1 MTALASALMLALL
14 ILAPLGVVLYV
25 ALIIAIPACRL
36 LDWLA
41 GEEPDGA
48 SA

>member
-1 MTALASALMLALL
+1 MTTLASTIMVALL
-14 ILAPLGVVLYV
+14 MLAPLGVILYV
-25 ALIIAIPACRL
+25 ALVIAIPACRL

-41 GEEPDGA
+41 GEEPDKA